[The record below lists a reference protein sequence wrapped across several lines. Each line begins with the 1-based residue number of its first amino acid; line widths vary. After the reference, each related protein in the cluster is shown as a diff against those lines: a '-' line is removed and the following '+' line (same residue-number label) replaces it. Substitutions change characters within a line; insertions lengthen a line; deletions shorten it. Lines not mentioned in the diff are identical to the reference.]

1 MKNGIL
7 DAETVGDR
15 LRLLRGDRT
24 IAEVSKS
31 TGLSQSRIGNYERGV
46 RLPNDSAKSILANFY
61 GVSVQKLFYT
71 KEYNVK

>member
-7 DAETVGDR
+7 NAETVGER

-24 IAEVSKS
+24 IAEVSKA
-31 TGLSQSRIGNYERGV
+31 TGLSQSRIGNYERAV
-46 RLPNDSAKSILANFY
+46 RLPNDRAKTILANFY

-71 KEYNVK
+71 QEYNVK